1 MRRMASLP
9 SWRSTSGSTL
19 ADRGT
24 PQPPTTTGDPIPPRV
39 VDIDTGVAMVVT
51 DLHGDLPLYQ
61 RYRDVYLE
69 LHRQGLAQT
78 LIFTGDLIHSEGTGA
93 ADGSLEII
101 LDLIQLEVTLGNR
114 LVVLLGNHEMPH
126 IYHVPLA
133 KGKFV
138 YTPHFEAV
146 LGRHREAV
154 LDFFR
159 RRPFFVRTAAGVTI
173 CHAGAF
179 PEAGDPGSMSRLR
192 AFSHTHILGEVE
204 EELADVHRPAL
215 RTAIESAT
223 LTPYPELA
231 RLYCGVESIENPR
244 YDDYLVGV
252 LAGFRDD
259 FKLLWSA
266 LFSQNEHAGGMGAY
280 TGQVRDLLND
290 LSRDYR
296 PQRALVTGHIGCR
309 NGYRIVAGGLHL
321 RVAGGAHAHPP
332 ASAKYLLFDTG
343 QAIDKTKDLL
353 QGLGSVFGEHREG

>member
-1 MRRMASLP
+1 MASPP
-9 SWRSTSGSTL
+9 SWHSTSDSTL
-19 ADRGT
+19 ADRSL
-24 PQPPTTTGDPIPPRV
+24 PQPPTATGDHAPPCV

-51 DLHGDLPLYQ
+51 DLHGNLPLYE
-61 RYRDVYLE
+61 RYRDVFLE
-69 LHRQGLAQT
+69 LQRQGLAQT
-78 LIFTGDLIHSEGTGA
+78 LIFAGDLIHSEGTGTD
-93 ADGSLEII
+93 DGSLEII
-101 LDLIQLEVTLGNR
+101 LDLIELEATLGSR

-133 KGKFV
+133 KGRFV
-138 YTPHFEAV
+138 YTPQFEAV

-159 RRPFFVRTAAGVTI
+159 RCPFFVRTAAGISI

-179 PEAGDPGSMSRLR
+179 PEAGDPGSVDRLR
-192 AFSHTHILGEVE
+192 AFSHTRILTEVE

-215 RTAIESAT
+215 RTALAETTQMS
-223 LTPYPELA
+223 YPELA
-231 RLYCGVESIENPR
+231 RLYCGVDNIEDPR

-266 LFSQNEHAGGMGAY
+266 LFSQNEHAGGVRTYA
-280 TGQVRDLLND
+280 GQVRDLLMD

-309 NGYRIVAGGLHL
+309 NDYRIVADGLQL
-321 RVAGGAHAHPP
+321 RVASGAHAHPTT
-332 ASAKYLLFDTG
+332 SAKYLLFDAG
-343 QAIDKTKDLL
+343 QTIGKTKDLL
-353 QGLGSVFGEHREG
+353 QGLGSVFEE